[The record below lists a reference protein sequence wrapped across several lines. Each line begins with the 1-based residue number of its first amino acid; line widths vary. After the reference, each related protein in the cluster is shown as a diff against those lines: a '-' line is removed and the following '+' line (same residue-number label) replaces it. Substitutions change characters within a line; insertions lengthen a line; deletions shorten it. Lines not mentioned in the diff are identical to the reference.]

1 MDIVNNNY
9 AVSILAIYT
18 PNLSWNYDGRIY
30 EIIIKIMILSYCL
43 SYCHNETRL
52 TVQLAN

>member
-1 MDIVNNNY
+1 MDIVNSNY

-30 EIIIKIMILSYCL
+30 EIIIKNYDKHLLLLQRNKTHCSASKLM
-43 SYCHNETRL
+43 
-52 TVQLAN
+52 